1 MAANARNLGTM
12 QTTADAPSK
21 LAAPLDDPAELR
33 AQCRAGRFDGLTA
46 GQAPGR
52 VQANLMAVPK
62 AWAYDFAVFCQ
73 RNPKPCPLLD
83 ITDPGDPAPRAIAPD
98 ADIRSDL
105 PRYRVFRDGAFTEER
120 TDVRDL
126 WRDDMVGFLI
136 GCSYSFEDALARAG
150 LPLRHHEEGVNV
162 PMYRTNR
169 ACAPAGGFSGPM
181 VVSMRPMT
189 PDQAARAVEVTRPY
203 QRVHGAPV
211 HLGDPA
217 VIGIAD
223 LGRPDYGDAVSVRA
237 GEVPVFWACGVTPQ
251 AVVLAA
257 RPEIAI
263 SHAPGHMFVSDIK
276 STALLE

>member
-1 MAANARNLGTM
+1 MAQMEA
-12 QTTADAPSK
+12 K
-21 LAAPLDDPAELR
+21 IEPLDGATPAQKARLTIR
-33 AQCRAGRFDGLTA
+33 TGGHRGHTA
-46 GQAPGR
+46 GLAPGY
-52 VQANLMAVPK
+52 VQGNLCILPADQ
-62 AWAYDFAVFCQ
+62 ATEFAAFCQ

-98 ADIRSDL
+98 ADLRSDL
-105 PRYRVFRDGAFTEER
+105 PRYRVFRDGEFTEQR

-150 LPLRHHEEGVNV
+150 LPLRHLDQGVTV

-169 ACAPAGGFSGPM
+169 ACAPAGGFAGPM

-189 PDQAARAVEVTRPY
+189 PDQAVRAVDVTRPY

-211 HLGDPA
+211 QIGDPA
-217 VIGIAD
+217 ALGIAD
-223 LGRPDYGDAVSVRA
+223 LDAPDYGDAVTLRA

-263 SHAPGHMFVSDIK
+263 SHAPGHMFVSDLE
-276 STALLE
+276 SAALLD